1 MPHDTKSIKKDLD
14 VKPVPQYFNPAV
26 DDYEVLQGR
35 NGASRVEIYG
45 PDGNPISTTSGKLNV
60 RASELEA
67 LLTALGAKDFAT
79 QTTLA
84 QILAKIIPAPA
95 TEAKQ
100 DALIAKDFATET
112 TLGAGIVSLLSAI
125 AENAS
130 ETTTA
135 AILAKLE
142 AGIDTTLTGSI
153 VTTETDKA
161 VTADTDILADY
172 TATKTTQTTLMVA
185 TNTSG
190 ILKLEVD
197 GSLNSLNGG
206 VALENGKWYAFDIPV
221 LAESVYNLQF
231 SVNATLQI
239 KWIGGF

>member
-1 MPHDTKSIKKDLD
+1 MAYNTKSIKKDVD
-14 VKPVPQYFNPAV
+14 NKPIPQLFNAAT
-26 DDYEVLQGR
+26 DDFEVQQGR
-35 NGASRVEIYG
+35 NGAGRVEIYG
-45 PDGNPISTTSGKLNV
+45 PDGNPISATSGKLNV

-84 QILAKIIPAPA
+84 QILAQIIPAPA

-142 AGIDTTLTGSI
+142 AGIDTTLTGSNVSI
-153 VTTETDKA
+153 EERLWLSTDPDPVPVSNRA
-161 VTADTDILADY
+161 LGVVVD
-172 TATKTTQTTLMVA
+172 VA
-185 TNTSG
+185 TNEMTTKYWNGASW
-190 ILKLEVD
+190 EV
-197 GSLNSLNGG
+197 
-206 VALENGKWYAFDIPV
+206 FR
-221 LAESVYNLQF
+221 
-231 SVNATLQI
+231 
-239 KWIGGF
+239 